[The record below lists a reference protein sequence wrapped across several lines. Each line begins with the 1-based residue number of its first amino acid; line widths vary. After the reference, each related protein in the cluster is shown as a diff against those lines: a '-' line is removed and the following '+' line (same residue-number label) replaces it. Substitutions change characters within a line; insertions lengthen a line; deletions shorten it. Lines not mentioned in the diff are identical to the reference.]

1 MEIQLISFGKISE
14 FLHSQQLAIEGVSDT
29 DQLKAYL
36 ESNFLQLADLKYK
49 LAVNKILIQE
59 NTPLN
64 NRDSVAIMPPFSGG

>member
-14 FLHSQQLAIEGVSDT
+14 FLHSQQLEIEGISDT

-36 ESNFLQLADLKYK
+36 ESNFLQLAGLKYK

-64 NRDSVAIMPPFSGG
+64 SRDSVAIMPPFSGG

>member
-14 FLHSQQLAIEGVSDT
+14 FLHSQQLEIEGISDT

-59 NTPLN
+59 NTHLN
-64 NRDSVAIMPPFSGG
+64 SGDSVAVMPPFSGG